1 MTSGCHHCDV
11 SRCRGHVCHR
21 LKPSDG
27 RKLKYAITKQKEA
40 FEKLN
45 GLLKNLKDHD
55 STLFRTNDNTLK
67 HGEKFHHDFNVK
79 HIASV
84 EAKQLKVSRVIETLE
99 EKKNTFVWIFEGLQG
114 NYVSKEKRKLKD
126 NRRKSMKRK
135 PKRVENNVRRVYH
148 ICVTNPI
155 DKEFPNCLLYP
166 PSLTIP
172 EARINVEGVV
182 TMLFRRDAQFIAY
195 LLQANLRLGLA

>member
-27 RKLKYAITKQKEA
+27 RKLKYVITKQKEA

-55 STLFRTNDNTLK
+55 TTLFRTND
-67 HGEKFHHDFNVK
+67 HDFNVK
-79 HIASV
+79 HIASEV

-99 EKKNTFVWIFEGLQG
+99 EKKNTFVWIFKGLQG

-126 NRRKSMKRK
+126 NRRKSKKRK

-155 DKEFPNCLLYP
+155 DKDK
-166 PSLTIP
+166 
-172 EARINVEGVV
+172 G
-182 TMLFRRDAQFIAY
+182 
-195 LLQANLRLGLA
+195 